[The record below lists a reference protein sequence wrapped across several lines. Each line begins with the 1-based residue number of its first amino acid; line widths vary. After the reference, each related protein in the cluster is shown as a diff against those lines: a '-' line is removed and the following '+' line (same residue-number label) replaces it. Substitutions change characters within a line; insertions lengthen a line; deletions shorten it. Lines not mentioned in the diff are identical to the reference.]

1 MSLDDALGDSNAALR
16 DSLLRQ
22 YQQGDPKFSTDAGA
36 LAERLTRKVGS
47 GDESPSVPEVY
58 SSPQPEEADVAKK
71 PPPEPKPST
80 DDLSKFGTPVAP
92 SPQPSLGATG
102 QLVAGL
108 KQAGRSAG
116 SSVGGIVQGAGTPA
130 PPMSTAV
137 QEAAAG
143 IDPANN
149 WPLPGAPTDRELVP
163 PAAPPN
169 AAQQALINTGKRMRG
184 AVESAIPMTPQE
196 QASGGAAV
204 GGVIGGA
211 LPYVLAGAVDPGLG
225 LIAGAGGMSLS
236 SAGQTYEAAK
246 AKGASDGDAA
256 EAAGISGVIG
266 GALGILPLGAVMKP
280 IEQASPGIKGYVAAK
295 LAQAGISG
303 TTFAT
308 IGEAQEYL
316 TQQIAKHYYDPQ
328 AGYSPD
334 ATRAIANFIG
344 GGALGSMHPLE
355 ARIQRSTPEQI
366 AEFLRRHREWM
377 DRQPRQVD
385 GPEPAEG
392 EIVPERRGLPGPDT
406 SEASPSAPETPP
418 PSSPSGG
425 AGEAATPPKTDHQ
438 TLLDEGFREKEI
450 ADMSPRVRAQ
460 RLETAK
466 SGNPEAQ
473 SDLSIKGAAES
484 APDAAAAGT
493 QRAAGRAPRSRDARV
508 VTTTVDDAL
517 KAPEAVK
524 ENRPPAPAAPGVTQ
538 LGRLEIPH
546 LGLTGKYGITIETGA
561 GQTRTSKNFA
571 AQGKSS
577 REVQTPVAW
586 GRIKGIGN
594 DGDHLDV
601 FVGPRL
607 QSPHVFII
615 NQRDPTSDKLDGHKV
630 LAGFV
635 DRKTAERAY
644 LDSFPNNAMPRIG
657 NVNAM
662 TPVQFQ
668 DWLKSRDHVEH
679 GQNTREEGAQEE
691 VTAAHHQAIEDVLSP
706 TANKVQPVHI
716 ARAAELLAEH
726 PGISPGIAFQHA
738 VTENAVN
745 KGDLTVAA
753 AEDATGPENK
763 EILRTQGELAHS
775 GGPRGDDGHAKA
787 REKRTGAHLHAAD
800 GSTPRPSQEAPARV
814 MPLTK
819 HGAAKRAELERLL
832 TEVVHKM
839 VPSVKIKFH
848 EGRIDHIDQGG
859 WGDVAAKYKGVV
871 GLYRPAKQL
880 IELSLE
886 SGNPVSAAFHEAYHA
901 IEHLLQTARE
911 RALMAEETPRL
922 RRAIDNG
929 LVGFDKATI
938 EGLAGY
944 EVRAVAFELYR
955 HQRDKFGKTQNLHVS
970 VRRWY
975 HRLTDMTNRIR
986 NGVNGLG
993 FQTAEDIFA
1002 KAYEGGFAG
1011 RSPPPLGTSPRQDE
1025 ALASVRNP
1033 FNGPL
1038 RDSLGE
1044 KMDEVLASKTNKAL
1058 EGYHDLSRS
1067 VRVLQDNI
1075 EARLAGELPDSQAMY
1090 TKKRLFPGKVGADVQ
1105 DFNKDHLDPLFAM
1118 LKARGLTLEQAGD
1131 LVYAMHAGERNRE
1144 MDKINMWD
1152 MHRPAADQVLG
1163 RGSGLSNS
1171 EAQKILD
1178 QYPQSLRDDVTRR
1191 IKGIRDF
1198 INRTMVKDGLETQA
1212 TIDGWNATYKN
1223 YVPLSGWEDAPE
1235 DAPPGSGGRFN
1246 VRGPEVRSAFGRTS
1260 KANNPLV
1267 NLIDQAYRTI
1277 ERARKN
1283 EYLLSVDNALHELEA
1298 DDLKNFVRFN
1308 KGVAKKVLDKGTGL
1322 VKVAEDSNYRNDPG
1336 AVTFKRAGQTRYM
1349 IFENKQLADAI
1360 KNMHADGLDWAQP
1373 LLNFQN
1379 KLKSLWTHYS
1389 PDFLIRHFLFR
1400 YPVEGFLN
1408 SFEQGA
1414 GNVPRYM
1421 AESFPFFGDASRAI
1435 FASNKGATHENPK
1448 IREMQRYW
1456 EEMRRAGGSMTFR
1469 SMRDTDLLREHLN
1482 NAITSLS
1489 KNPLRTVQNKAHA
1502 FSEAMDVVTNAL
1514 DNALR
1519 LAAFAAA
1526 RRQGKTP
1533 EQSALLAREA
1543 TVDFQKSGKWKNRL
1557 GLVFPFGNIAIQTGA
1572 RMTGAL
1578 ARSRTMQGVFGATLM
1593 AGFLSTM
1600 FNYLVGGE
1608 DKDGNPFMDKIPE
1621 WNRRLNFTL
1630 LNPFHHDEKGR
1641 PVPIHIPMPYNWAFP
1656 LTLGSAM
1663 ASMIFSK
1670 DKHSTRSMLGMVTK
1684 SALEV
1689 MTPFG
1694 QEENLAA
1701 VLAPEIVRP
1710 AIHIYTNKNYNGLP
1724 IHSDYSNQ
1732 SKPNAYS
1739 GRRSTGDGWKYVAE
1753 GLNDLTGGA
1762 RNKGGIIDMYPEDI
1776 RTLFDYPFGAQRR
1789 FVERGAETAHSIAAG
1804 KEPDYS
1810 KAPLAGVILGTDYDA
1825 ADRARHFE
1833 RDRES
1838 KQPWIR

>member
-1 MSLDDALGDSNAALR
+1 
-16 DSLLRQ
+16 
-22 YQQGDPKFSTDAGA
+22 
-36 LAERLTRKVGS
+36 
-47 GDESPSVPEVY
+47 
-58 SSPQPEEADVAKK
+58 
-71 PPPEPKPST
+71 
-80 DDLSKFGTPVAP
+80 
-92 SPQPSLGATG
+92 
-102 QLVAGL
+102 
-108 KQAGRSAG
+108 
-116 SSVGGIVQGAGTPA
+116 
-130 PPMSTAV
+130 MSTAV

-169 AAQQALINTGKRMRG
+169 AAQQALINTGKRIRG
-184 AVESAIPMTPQE
+184 AAESAIPMTPQE

-225 LIAGAGGMSLS
+225 LIAGAGGMSLT

-334 ATRAIANFIG
+334 ATRAIANFVG

-385 GPEPAEG
+385 GPEPTEG

-406 SEASPSAPETPP
+406 GAAPPEPTGPEAGPRPTGS
-418 PSSPSGG
+418 
-425 AGEAATPPKTDHQ
+425 GEAATPPKTDHQ
-438 TLLDEGFREKEI
+438 TLLDEGFNEKEI

-466 SGNPEAQ
+466 SGNPI
-473 SDLSIKGAAES
+473 SDGQQIRDVEDKSGFPIKGAES
-484 APDAAAAGT
+484 APDALAAGAR
-493 QRAAGRAPRSRDARV
+493 RAAERAPGRRDARIV
-508 VTTTVDDAL
+508 ATTVDDAL
-517 KAPEAVK
+517 KAPEVVK
-524 ENRPPAPAAPGVTQ
+524 ENRTPAQAAGGNTQ
-538 LGRLEIPH
+538 LGHLEILH
-546 LGLTGKYGITIETGA
+546 LGLKGKYGITIETGV
-561 GQTRTSKNFA
+561 GQTRTSKVDA
-571 AQGKSS
+571 EGKPS
-577 REVQTPVAW
+577 REVQMPVAW
-586 GRIKGIGN
+586 GRTKGIGN

-615 NQRDPTSDKLDGHKV
+615 NQRDPASDKLDGHKV
-630 LAGFV
+630 LAGFD
-635 DRKTAERAY
+635 DRKTAVRAY
-644 LDSFPNNAMPRIG
+644 PDSFPNNAMPHIG
-657 NVNAM
+657 NVIAM

-668 DWLKSRDHVEH
+668 DWLKHRDHGEH
-679 GQNTREEGAQEE
+679 LENPREESGQEE
-691 VTAAHHQAIEDVLSP
+691 VTAAHHAAIEDVLGP
-706 TANKVQPVHI
+706 MADKVQPVHI
-716 ARAAELLAEH
+716 ARAAELLADH
-726 PGISPGIAFQHA
+726 PDMPPGLAFQHA

-753 AEDATGPENK
+753 AEDASGPEVK
-763 EILRTQGELAHS
+763 ETLGSQRESAPS
-775 GGPRGDDGHAKA
+775 GGLRADNGRAKPRA
-787 REKRTGAHLHAAD
+787 KRTGAHLHGVKAG
-800 GSTPRPSQEAPARV
+800 GSTPPLSQEAPARA
-814 MPLTK
+814 MPLTN

-832 TEVVHKM
+832 TEAVHKM

-848 EGRIDHIDQGG
+848 EGRIDHVDQGG

-886 SGNPVSAAFHEAYHA
+886 SGNPVSTAFHEAYHA

-911 RALMAEETPRL
+911 RALMMKETPRL

-929 LVGFDKATI
+929 LVGFDKTTI
-938 EGLAGY
+938 AGMAGY
-944 EVRAVAFELYR
+944 EVRAVAFEIYR
-955 HQRDKFGKTQNLHVS
+955 HQRDKFGKAQNLHVG

-975 HRLTDMTNRIR
+975 HRLTELTNRIR

-1011 RSPPPLGTSPRQDE
+1011 RSPPLGTSPQQDE

-1144 MDKINMWD
+1144 MDKINMED

-1171 EAQKILD
+1171 EAQKIFD
-1178 QYPQSLRDDVTRR
+1178 QYPQALRNDVARR

-1235 DAPPGSGGRFN
+1235 DAPSGSGGRFN

-1283 EYLLSVDNALHELEA
+1283 EYLLSVDNALHELEE

-1308 KGVAKKVLDKGTGL
+1308 KGVPKKALDKRTGL
-1322 VKVAEDSNYRNDPG
+1322 VKVVEDSNYRNDPG
-1336 AVTFKRAGQTRYM
+1336 AVAFKRAGQTRYM

-1414 GNVPRYM
+1414 SNAPRYM

-1435 FASNKGATHENPK
+1435 FASNKGTTHVNPR
-1448 IREMQRYW
+1448 IREMQQYW

-1502 FSEAMDVVTNAL
+1502 FSEAMDIVTNAL

-1533 EQSALLAREA
+1533 EQSALLAR
-1543 TVDFQKSGKWKNRL
+1543 
-1557 GLVFPFGNIAIQTGA
+1557 GNG
-1572 RMTGAL
+1572 
-1578 ARSRTMQGVFGATLM
+1578 
-1593 AGFLSTM
+1593 
-1600 FNYLVGGE
+1600 
-1608 DKDGNPFMDKIPE
+1608 
-1621 WNRRLNFTL
+1621 
-1630 LNPFHHDEKGR
+1630 
-1641 PVPIHIPMPYNWAFP
+1641 
-1656 LTLGSAM
+1656 
-1663 ASMIFSK
+1663 
-1670 DKHSTRSMLGMVTK
+1670 
-1684 SALEV
+1684 
-1689 MTPFG
+1689 
-1694 QEENLAA
+1694 
-1701 VLAPEIVRP
+1701 
-1710 AIHIYTNKNYNGLP
+1710 
-1724 IHSDYSNQ
+1724 
-1732 SKPNAYS
+1732 
-1739 GRRSTGDGWKYVAE
+1739 
-1753 GLNDLTGGA
+1753 
-1762 RNKGGIIDMYPEDI
+1762 
-1776 RTLFDYPFGAQRR
+1776 
-1789 FVERGAETAHSIAAG
+1789 
-1804 KEPDYS
+1804 
-1810 KAPLAGVILGTDYDA
+1810 
-1825 ADRARHFE
+1825 
-1833 RDRES
+1833 
-1838 KQPWIR
+1838 